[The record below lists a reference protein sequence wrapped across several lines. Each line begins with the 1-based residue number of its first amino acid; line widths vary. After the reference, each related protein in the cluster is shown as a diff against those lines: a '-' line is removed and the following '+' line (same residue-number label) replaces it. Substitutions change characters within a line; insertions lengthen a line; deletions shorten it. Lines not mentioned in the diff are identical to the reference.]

1 MNAAPKNKLTSLFE
15 DAAPAS
21 VKEPVDK
28 ADLADINN
36 AQAVIPYL
44 ADIQR
49 HYREAEV
56 RHRPRHRPARAATS
70 APCSLHLPAAVLCSL
85 KKQPREKKES
95 ARGPLARP
103 QPRDACLSASC
114 AAASAHARAVRRC
127 SSPRLARPLCSPPS
141 PPPPF
146 VQGIN
151 LASATFMTKQTDI
164 NEKMRAI
171 LIDWLVEV
179 HLKFKLMPET
189 LYLTVNLIDRFLEKE
204 TIARNKLQLVG
215 VTAMF
220 IASKYEEI
228 YAPECR
234 DFVYISD
241 KAYTREQI
249 LQMEGLML
257 SKLNFQLTTP
267 NALVFMKRFAKV
279 AGILATPRTKT
290 ELLTNYL
297 VELTLQEYKML
308 KYLPSTIAAASTY
321 LALKTMGQQAWTPEL
336 VQHAC
341 YTEAAIM
348 PCVRDI
354 NALHKNA
361 AANNLQAVRKKYAQ
375 EKHGSVSG
383 IPPASV

>member
-1 MNAAPKNKLTSLFE
+1 M
-15 DAAPAS
+15 
-21 VKEPVDK
+21 
-28 ADLADINN
+28 
-36 AQAVIPYL
+36 
-44 ADIQR
+44 
-49 HYREAEV
+49 
-56 RHRPRHRPARAATS
+56 
-70 APCSLHLPAAVLCSL
+70 
-85 KKQPREKKES
+85 
-95 ARGPLARP
+95 
-103 QPRDACLSASC
+103 
-114 AAASAHARAVRRC
+114 
-127 SSPRLARPLCSPPS
+127 PS
-141 PPPPF
+141 R
-146 VQGIN
+146 QGIN
-151 LASATFMTKQTDI
+151 LASANFMSKQTDI

-204 TIARNKLQLVG
+204 TITRNKLQLVG

-279 AGILATPRTKT
+279 GGILGTPRTKT
-290 ELLTNYL
+290 ELLANYL
-297 VELTLQEYKML
+297 VELTLQEYTML

-321 LALKTMGQQAWTPEL
+321 LSLKTMGQAPWTSEL
-336 VQHAC
+336 QSQSC
-341 YTEAAIM
+341 YSESAIL

-383 IPPASV
+383 IPAAAV

>member
-1 MNAAPKNKLTSLFE
+1 MVYNDGPAAATRARNALRDVTNNKGGPLKDMTNKALSKGDPKAYAAKPRNTLLTAFE
-15 DAAPAS
+15 EVAPAAI
-21 VKEPVDK
+21 KEPVDK
-28 ADLADINN
+28 VDLADVGN
-36 AQAVIPYL
+36 AQSVIPYL
-44 ADIQR
+44 NDIHR
-49 HYREAEV
+49 HYREAE
-56 RHRPRHRPARAATS
+56 
-70 APCSLHLPAAVLCSL
+70 
-85 KKQPREKKES
+85 
-95 ARGPLARP
+95 
-103 QPRDACLSASC
+103 
-114 AAASAHARAVRRC
+114 
-127 SSPRLARPLCSPPS
+127 
-141 PPPPF
+141 
-146 VQGIN
+146 GIN
-151 LASATFMTKQTDI
+151 LASANYMSKQTDI

-179 HLKFKLMPET
+179 HLKFKLMLET
-189 LYLTVNLIDRFLEKE
+189 LYLTINLIDRFLEKE
-204 TIARNKLQLVG
+204 SIARNKLQLVG

-249 LQMEGLML
+249 LAMEGLML

-267 NALVFMKRFAKV
+267 NALVFLKRFTKV
-279 AGILATPRTKT
+279 AGVLATPRTKA
-290 ELLTNYL
+290 ELLAHYL

-321 LALKTMGQQAWTPEL
+321 LALKTIGQQPWTPEL
-336 VQHAC
+336 LQHAC
-341 YTEAAIM
+341 YTEAAIL

-383 IPPASV
+383 IPPASL

>member
-1 MNAAPKNKLTSLFE
+1 MAGRK
-15 DAAPAS
+15 PAH
-21 VKEPVDK
+21 VE
-28 ADLADINN
+28 
-36 AQAVIPYL
+36 
-44 ADIQR
+44 
-49 HYREAEV
+49 
-56 RHRPRHRPARAATS
+56 RPRAACRSATLARATRKGHC
-70 APCSLHLPAAVLCSL
+70 P
-85 KKQPREKKES
+85 PR
-95 ARGPLARP
+95 ALTLA
-103 QPRDACLSASC
+103 
-114 AAASAHARAVRRC
+114 
-127 SSPRLARPLCSPPS
+127 
-141 PPPPF
+141 PPF
-146 VQGIN
+146 ACFFLAQSIN
-151 LASATFMTKQTDI
+151 LASATFMQKQTDI

-189 LYLTVNLIDRFLEKE
+189 LYLTVNLIDRFLERE
-204 TIARNKLQLVG
+204 AIARNKLQLVG

-279 AGILATPRTKT
+279 AGILQTPRGKT

-297 VELTLQEYKML
+297 VELTLQEYRML
-308 KYLPSTIAAASTY
+308 KYLPSVIAAASIY
-321 LALKTMGQQAWTPEL
+321 LALKTMGQQPWTPEL
-336 VQHAC
+336 LQHAC
-341 YTEAAIM
+341 YTEQAIM

-383 IPPASV
+383 IPPTSL

>member
-1 MNAAPKNKLTSLFE
+1 
-15 DAAPAS
+15 
-21 VKEPVDK
+21 
-28 ADLADINN
+28 
-36 AQAVIPYL
+36 
-44 ADIQR
+44 
-49 HYREAEV
+49 
-56 RHRPRHRPARAATS
+56 
-70 APCSLHLPAAVLCSL
+70 
-85 KKQPREKKES
+85 
-95 ARGPLARP
+95 
-103 QPRDACLSASC
+103 
-114 AAASAHARAVRRC
+114 
-127 SSPRLARPLCSPPS
+127 
-141 PPPPF
+141 
-146 VQGIN
+146 
-151 LASATFMTKQTDI
+151 MTKQTDI

-189 LYLTVNLIDRFLEKE
+189 LYLTINLIDRFLEKE

-267 NALVFMKRFAKV
+267 NAQVFSKRFAKV
-279 AGILATPRTKT
+279 AGMVATPRTKA
-290 ELLTNYL
+290 ELLQNYL

-308 KYLPSTIAAASTY
+308 KYLPSTIAAAATY
-321 LALKTMGQQAWTPEL
+321 LSLKTMGQTAWTPEL
-336 VQHAC
+336 MQHSC
-341 YTEAAIM
+341 YNEGQIL
-348 PCVRDI
+348 PCVRDMH
-354 NALHKNA
+354 ALHKNA
-361 AANNLQAVRKKYAQ
+361 AANNLQAVRKKFAQ

-383 IPPASV
+383 IPPASL